1 VPRYLARRVR
11 RAVHRVKHLRLIDL
25 TPLRTF
31 TRAELVEFQA
41 ALRSCGGIQTTTE
54 RVIDRLIT
62 RRCREDKLRRTYAA
76 RRELEDTA
84 RHCPR
89 EVCSKEHVMVKIKRA
104 YEPPARRDGYRVL
117 IDRLWPRGV
126 RKDALSLDAWTKDVA
141 PSHVLRRWFAHDPRR
156 WREFVA
162 RYRRELHAPSARAAL
177 EDLAR
182 RATTGTVTLI
192 YAARDEEHNDAV
204 VLRGMIKQRARSRAK

>member
-41 ALRSCGGIQTTTE
+41 ALRSCGGIQTATE

-62 RRCREDKLRRTYAA
+62 RRCREDELRRTYAA

-84 RHCPR
+84 RHCP
-89 EVCSKEHVMVKIKRA
+89 
-104 YEPPARRDGYRVL
+104 PG
-117 IDRLWPRGV
+117 
-126 RKDALSLDAWTKDVA
+126 A
-141 PSHVLRRWFAHDPRR
+141 PTW
-156 WREFVA
+156 
-162 RYRRELHAPSARAAL
+162 
-177 EDLAR
+177 
-182 RATTGTVTLI
+182 I
-192 YAARDEEHNDAV
+192 V
-204 VLRGMIKQRARSRAK
+204 VLMLAAVDILAILVLATLL